1 VAATRSNWISLP
13 PGNPDGLGPG
23 LIAET
28 WRQLGRGKQAG
39 AALRDAR
46 IAYVRKALSES
57 DASERPYILKTALQM
72 QIYGNPEAKL

>member
-1 VAATRSNWISLP
+1 
-13 PGNPDGLGPG
+13 

-28 WRQLGRGKQAG
+28 WRQLAAGKNAG

-46 IAYVRKALSES
+46 IAYVKKALSEA
-57 DASERPYILKTALQM
+57 DASERPYVFKTVLQM

>member
-1 VAATRSNWISLP
+1 M
-13 PGNPDGLGPG
+13 
-23 LIAET
+23 IAET